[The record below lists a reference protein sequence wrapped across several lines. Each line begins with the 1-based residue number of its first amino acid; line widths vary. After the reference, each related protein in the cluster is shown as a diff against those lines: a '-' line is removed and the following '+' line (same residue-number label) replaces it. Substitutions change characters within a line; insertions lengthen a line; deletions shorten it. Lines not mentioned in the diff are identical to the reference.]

1 MADQIRR
8 EDIISDDA
16 IRAPLELLSNLI
28 QIPPALTSIVD
39 QMKQLE
45 KSLTSATSVSKHKS
59 ETEKLSKAQ
68 KELNETQMV
77 IITSQNEVIEYEKK
91 LASESKKTGTVIS
104 QQEQEMAKAA
114 NAATAWGAAMQQTSK
129 KANQATKEIQKGFIA
144 EKGSLE
150 ELIQKRDQLTKY
162 IDEEKRSQKE
172 EAESLKLGQITRT
185 EYNEIINASNTRMAE
200 YTLKLRDA
208 NKDIQDHI
216 TLEGRDSKAI
226 NAKNASLKVLEAAL
240 RKNREEW
247 SKLTNEE
254 QRNSKQ
260 GQELLK
266 VIQSQDKESKELSKA
281 IGQNQKEVGGYTE
294 AIQKAIAPMLLFGGT
309 TGRVG
314 AQMMTASSAMA
325 TAEKRAKLFSLA
337 LRAIPI
343 LAIVGAIASL
353 ISYFKGTEEGA
364 QRLRLIMA
372 GVNQVFASAKDV
384 FMDVGKAI
392 FDALS
397 NPKQAAID
405 LWEAIKENIVNRIQ
419 GTIDL
424 FIAMKDA
431 GVATFTIIK
440 EKIKGLWGNEDKAA
454 LEQAKKDLVDA
465 GKRGAES
472 FIQAQTG
479 IDNFV
484 DKAAKG
490 FQKVK
495 EWVKETA
502 QEVNRAVEL
511 QRLENEL
518 IVKKRE
524 WLVKEAQLNREI
536 NKQREIAADSLLTEE
551 ERLKAANRERESRDK
566 LESGRIQKARQ
577 ELYIFNERMKLS
589 KSNEDDLLRQKEL
602 EAEII
607 QLEADAHA
615 ARVRNTRQIAMLQ
628 TQIIER
634 DKKAAID

>member
-1 MADQIRR
+1 
-8 EDIISDDA
+8 
-16 IRAPLELLSNLI
+16 
-28 QIPPALTSIVD
+28 
-39 QMKQLE
+39 
-45 KSLTSATSVSKHKS
+45 
-59 ETEKLSKAQ
+59 
-68 KELNETQMV
+68 
-77 IITSQNEVIEYEKK
+77 
-91 LASESKKTGTVIS
+91 
-104 QQEQEMAKAA
+104 
-114 NAATAWGAAMQQTSK
+114 
-129 KANQATKEIQKGFIA
+129 
-144 EKGSLE
+144 
-150 ELIQKRDQLTKY
+150 
-162 IDEEKRSQKE
+162 
-172 EAESLKLGQITRT
+172 
-185 EYNEIINASNTRMAE
+185 
-200 YTLKLRDA
+200 
-208 NKDIQDHI
+208 
-216 TLEGRDSKAI
+216 
-226 NAKNASLKVLEAAL
+226 
-240 RKNREEW
+240 
-247 SKLTNEE
+247 
-254 QRNSKQ
+254 
-260 GQELLK
+260 
-266 VIQSQDKESKELSKA
+266 
-281 IGQNQKEVGGYTE
+281 
-294 AIQKAIAPMLLFGGT
+294 
-309 TGRVG
+309 
-314 AQMMTASSAMA
+314 
-325 TAEKRAKLFSLA
+325 
-337 LRAIPI
+337 
-343 LAIVGAIASL
+343 L

-551 ERLKAANRERESRDK
+551 ERLKAANREREARDK

-634 DKKAAID
+634 DKKAAIDRIKLSEDSAIREGKARVEQVEKFIQEEIDIINQQYLSGLITREKAEFDIVQLRRNTNRQLIEEQIAVLGEMLENETNTREQEIAVVREGADRRLAILKEQYKDNPELFASAQIQIEKETQDEITQITEQSASEQAAIRNELYKLEVKLNESIVDVVQHRFDEEIRVLEKVQGYYEEFSNSIGELFTSLTDRRIAELDREQDAVIA